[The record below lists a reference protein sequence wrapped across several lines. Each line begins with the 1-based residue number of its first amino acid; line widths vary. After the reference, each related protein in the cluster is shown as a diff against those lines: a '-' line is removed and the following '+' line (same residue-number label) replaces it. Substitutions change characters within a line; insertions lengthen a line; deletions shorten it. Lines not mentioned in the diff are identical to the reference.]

1 MKRIEYDRYGGP
13 EQMRVAAYDAPIVGA
28 NDILVSVKAASIN
41 PVDWGIRQGKMKII
55 TGSSFPRVMGKDFSG
70 TIVEVGA
77 DVAGWKT
84 GDAVFGCV
92 PWKST
97 GSFSTLAIVKAEHIA
112 NMPDSMSF
120 AQAAALPTVGLTA
133 WHGLVDQ
140 AKLRPGQ
147 TVLVNGAA
155 GGVGV
160 ASIQIAQSIG
170 AHVTARVGRR
180 SFPRMDDIGASEI
193 LDYREPLPP
202 NLDRRFDAII
212 DCNGS
217 LEGRDIDRLLKR
229 GGIAVDITY
238 KIPKLMRT
246 VFLRRQKLAS
256 GSVDSKTMRAIGDLA
271 AAGKLV
277 PDIGVEVDI
286 DDAISLIR
294 RLEQGERLDGKAVI
308 LLG

>member
-13 EQMRVAAYDAPIVGA
+13 EQMRVAAFDAPSVGS
-28 NDILVSVKAASIN
+28 NDILVEVEAASIN
-41 PVDWGIRQGKMKII
+41 PVDWGIRQGKMKMI
-55 TGSSFPRVMGKDFSG
+55 TGSSFPRAMGKDFSG
-70 TIVEVGA
+70 RIVRVGA
-77 DVAGWKT
+77 KVAGWKT

-97 GSFSTLAIVKAEHIA
+97 GSFSTLAIVKAQHIA
-112 NMPDSMSF
+112 TKPDSMSF

-140 AKLRPGQ
+140 AKLKAGQ
-147 TVLVNGAA
+147 TVLVNGAG
-155 GGVGV
+155 GGVGI
-160 ASIQIAQSIG
+160 ATIQIAQSLG
-170 AHVTARVGRR
+170 AHITARVGRR
-180 SFPRMDDIGASEI
+180 SFARMDEIGASEI
-193 LDYREPLPP
+193 LDYREPLPS
-202 NLDRRFDAII
+202 NLNRRFDAII

-229 GGIAVDITY
+229 GGTAVDITY
-238 KIPKLMRT
+238 KTPKLVRA

-256 GSVDSKTMRAIGDLA
+256 GSVDLKTMRAIGILA
-271 AAGKLV
+271 ATGKLV
-277 PDIGVEVDI
+277 PDIGIEVGI

-308 LLG
+308 LL